1 MHTPSASAT
10 VAARA
15 PRTPRAPACASRAR
29 PAVERCGTEAGL
41 SAGADEGVRA
51 GVAVDWTALVAERT
65 QLVRFARRRLLDPS
79 LAEDLVHDVFE
90 AVVSGRARF
99 DGRASLRTWLT
110 AILKH
115 KIIDLV
121 RARSGFV
128 SLDHEAGEGD
138 ERDEE
143 SAAARLQCPQPQ
155 PDEVAAQRELLRH
168 ALARVRALPQTL
180 RLAFERRVLAD
191 EDSASVCATLG
202 ISENNLFVRLHRARA
217 LLAA

>member
-1 MHTPSASAT
+1 MQTAAT
-10 VAARA
+10 ALPL
-15 PRTPRAPACASRAR
+15 PRTHHLMPAAPSLAGTGASPEWA
-29 PAVERCGTEAGL
+29 
-41 SAGADEGVRA
+41 
-51 GVAVDWTALVAERT
+51 ALVAERT
-65 QLVRFARRRLLDPS
+65 HLVRFARRRLLDPC

-115 KIIDLV
+115 KIVDLV
-121 RARSGFV
+121 RARSGFE
-128 SLDHEAGEGD
+128 SLDQDNGSGD
-138 ERDEE
+138 DEE
-143 SAAARLQCPQPQ
+143 TGIAKLECPQPR

-168 ALARVRALPQTL
+168 TLARIRALPQTL
-180 RLAFERRVLAD
+180 RQAFERRVLAD